1 MVCQTDTDSF
11 MVGWYEVQFKCPLK
25 IPVHWTLTT
34 FTSTPSICC
43 HSMRKLTY
51 HHQNP
56 NLKSKIQNRIP
67 KFQIPNSKL
76 QIPSV
81 HRLVPMCGGPTA
93 QMVVRRRGAAHSCY
107 PEPAT
112 LQPRALIS
120 LWNVGFLDGIRIL
133 RCLFWNFDLLVNPHL
148 GSEARII
155 SNQIAKLSY
164 NSWIWE
170 NRLSVIILIK

>member
-1 MVCQTDTDSF
+1 MSSQNSCSLNSNHIHFNSINLLSF
-11 MVGWYEVQFKCPLK
+11 HVEAFLHN
-25 IPVHWTLTT
+25 IP
-34 FTSTPSICC
+34 PS
-43 HSMRKLTY
+43 
-51 HHQNP
+51 
-56 NLKSKIQNRIP
+56 KSKCKVQIPKYKFQNRIP

-107 PEPAT
+107 PEPAP
-112 LQPRALIS
+112 LQPGALIS
-120 LWNVGFLDGIRIL
+120 LWNVGFLDGIRIS
-133 RCLFWNFDLLVNPHL
+133 RCLFWIFDLLVNPHL

-155 SNQIAKLSY
+155 SNQIAKLSF

>member
-1 MVCQTDTDSF
+1 MVWGSVQMPSQNSCSLNSNHIHFNSINLLSF
-11 MVGWYEVQFKCPLK
+11 HAEAYLQVQ
-25 IPVHWTLTT
+25 IPT
-34 FTSTPSICC
+34 
-43 HSMRKLTY
+43 
-51 HHQNP
+51 
-56 NLKSKIQNRIP
+56 SKIE
-67 KFQIPNSKL
+67 FPNSKL

-107 PEPAT
+107 PEPAP

-120 LWNVGFLDGIRIL
+120 LWNVGFLDDIRIS
-133 RCLFWNFDLLVNPHL
+133 RCLFWIFDLLVNPHL

-155 SNQIAKLSY
+155 SNQIAKLSF

>member
-1 MVCQTDTDSF
+1 MDIIRGLRKSGFWLVKLILIVLWSDGMRFSSNALSKF
-11 MVGWYEVQFKCPLK
+11 LFIEL
-25 IPVHWTLTT
+25 TLTT

-56 NLKSKIQNRIP
+56 NLKSKIQKRIP
-67 KFQIPNSKL
+67 KFQIPNFKL

-107 PEPAT
+107 PEPAP

-120 LWNVGFLDGIRIL
+120 LWNVGFLDGIRIS
-133 RCLFWNFDLLVNPHL
+133 RCLFWIFDLLVNPHL

-155 SNQIAKLSY
+155 SNQIAKL
-164 NSWIWE
+164 
-170 NRLSVIILIK
+170 